1 MSDGNIKPILL
12 TCALSLFAVA
22 PVLAGGDAAAG
33 KEKSQVCAACHGQM
47 GESVAPDF
55 PKLAGQHADY
65 LERAMLDYKSGKR
78 KNVIMAPMMEALSK
92 TDMEDLAAFYASQEG
107 LVVKR

>member
-1 MSDGNIKPILL
+1 MSDKIITSIALS
-12 TCALSLFAVA
+12 CALSLLAVA
-22 PVLAGGDAAAG
+22 PALAGGDAAAG
-33 KEKSQVCAACHGQM
+33 KEKSLVCAACHGQK

-65 LERAMLDYKSGKR
+65 LERAMLDYKTGKR
-78 KNVIMAPMMEALSK
+78 KNAIMAPQMEALSK
-92 TDMEDLAAFYASQEG
+92 ADIEDLAAYYASQEG